1 MGADLIHI
9 LLIYYKYISRMVGK
23 SRKSGT
29 ASGRRFR
36 KTRKTSNKSTIMS
49 IPQIRTGLQYID
61 KYGKMA
67 LEKTDDIRQAAA
79 DFANEWYAV
88 FQKKLS
94 MDDAIAYMK
103 HVRTMGASTKQKGG
117 SAPLDYVMR
126 PGLSA
131 GAAPHGVFLPYVSSG
146 FEVGVPKMS
155 SADLC
160 AAGGTPALL
169 PFNDTGSNTIG
180 AGSMKGGGRRGRR
193 SLRKQAGAGAG
204 ANFMDTLKQVWS
216 HPAPAVPSTVLSD
229 AVSAWRGQ
237 PIGPGG
243 DSTTRAYGY
252 VAPEHS
258 SSLTDLYK
266 SGTVK
271 AL

>member
-1 MGADLIHI
+1 
-9 LLIYYKYISRMVGK
+9 MVGK
-23 SRKSGT
+23 SRKNG
-29 ASGRRFR
+29 AVSGRRFR

-49 IPQIRTGLQYID
+49 IPQIRTGLQYVD

-103 HVRTMGASTKQKGG
+103 HVRDTGVTSANRKQKGG
-117 SAPLDYVMR
+117 SAPLEYVMR
-126 PGLSA
+126 PGL
-131 GAAPHGVFLPYVSSG
+131 GADGSVGGVYLPYVNSG

-180 AGSMKGGGRRGRR
+180 AGSMKGGRRGR
-193 SLRKQAGAGAG
+193 SLRKQAGAG
-204 ANFMDTLKQVWS
+204 FMDTLKQVWS
-216 HPAPAVPSTVLSD
+216 HPPSAVPSTVLSD
-229 AVSAWRGQ
+229 AVGAWRGQ
-237 PIGPGG
+237 SIGPGG

-252 VAPEHS
+252 VAPQHS

>member
-1 MGADLIHI
+1 
-9 LLIYYKYISRMVGK
+9 MVGK
-23 SRKSGT
+23 SRKSG
-29 ASGRRFR
+29 AGSGRRFR

-67 LEKTDDIRQAAA
+67 LEKTDDIRQAAV

-103 HVRTMGASTKQKGG
+103 HVRTMGTSDRSKQKGG
-117 SAPLDYVMR
+117 SAPVDYVMR
-126 PGLSA
+126 PGLSE
-131 GAAPHGVFLPYVSSG
+131 GAVPHGVFLPYVNSG

-155 SADLC
+155 STDLC

-169 PFNDTGSNTIG
+169 PFNDTGSHTIG
-180 AGSMKGGGRRGRR
+180 VGSMKGGGRGRR
-193 SLRKQAGAGAG
+193 SLRKQAGAGAS
-204 ANFMDTLKQVWS
+204 FMDTLKQVWS

-229 AVSAWRGQ
+229 AVGAWRGQ
-237 PIGPGG
+237 SIGPGG

-252 VAPEHS
+252 VAPQYS

-266 SGTVK
+266 NGTVK

>member
-1 MGADLIHI
+1 MA
-9 LLIYYKYISRMVGK
+9 GK
-23 SRKSGT
+23 SRKNG
-29 ASGRRFR
+29 AGAGAGRRFR
-36 KTRKTSNKSTIMS
+36 KTRKGHNKSTIMS
-49 IPQIRTGLQYID
+49 IPEIRTGLQYVD

-94 MDDAIAYMK
+94 MDDAVAYMK
-103 HVRTMGASTKQKGG
+103 HVRDTGVTSANRKQKGG
-117 SAPLDYVMR
+117 SAPLEYVMR
-126 PGLSA
+126 PGL
-131 GAAPHGVFLPYVSSG
+131 GADGSVGGVYLPYVNSG

-169 PFNDTGSNTIG
+169 PYADTGSNTIG
-180 AGSMKGGGRRGRR
+180 AGSMKGGRSRGR
-193 SLRKQAGAGAG
+193 SQRKQTGAG
-204 ANFMDTLKQVWS
+204 FMDTLKQVWS
-216 HPAPAVPSTVLSD
+216 HPPSAVPSTVLSD
-229 AVSAWRGQ
+229 AVGAWRGQ
-237 PIGPGG
+237 SIGPGG

-252 VAPEHS
+252 VAPQHS

>member
-1 MGADLIHI
+1 MA
-9 LLIYYKYISRMVGK
+9 GK
-23 SRKSGT
+23 SRKSGAGT
-29 ASGRRFR
+29 SRRFR
-36 KTRKTSNKSTIMS
+36 KTRKGSNKSTIMS
-49 IPQIRTGLQYID
+49 IPEIRTGLQYID

-94 MDDAIAYMK
+94 MDDAIAYIK
-103 HVRTMGASTKQKGG
+103 HVRDTAVGTGRKQKGG

-126 PGLSA
+126 PGL
-131 GAAPHGVFLPYVSSG
+131 AADGSVGGVYLPYVNSG

-160 AAGGTPALL
+160 AAGGTPALV
-169 PFNDTGSNTIG
+169 PYIDGGSNTIVPG
-180 AGSMKGGGRRGRR
+180 PGPMKGGRGQ
-193 SLRKQAGAGAG
+193 RKQTGAG
-204 ANFMDTLKQVWS
+204 FMDTLKQVWS

-237 PIGPGG
+237 SIGPGG

-252 VAPEHS
+252 VAPQTMS
-258 SSLTDLYK
+258 NLTDLYK
-266 SGTVK
+266 SGAVK